1 MWCIPTVMHK
11 IFRQQFRFHPL
22 FHLLIFPLSI
32 AFFGVC
38 VYLLAIYYNEGY
50 GIELAYFGLL
60 SVLILLIGLQSR
72 QVPFRNTKRIIR
84 LEMRLRYMEL
94 TGKSFRP
101 LEEKLSMAQ
110 IAALRLA
117 NDADFLRLADEAAHK
132 KLSAKQIREQLK
144 H

>member
-1 MWCIPTVMHK
+1 MHK
-11 IFRQQFRFHPL
+11 IFRQHFRFHPL
-22 FHLLIFPLSI
+22 FHLLIFPLAL

-50 GIELAYFGLL
+50 GIELVYFGLL
-60 SVLILLIGLQSR
+60 SILILLIGLQSR

-84 LEMRLRYMEL
+84 LEMRLRYLEIS
-94 TGKSFRP
+94 GQSFRHKEQQ
-101 LEEKLSMAQ
+101 LLISQ

-117 NDADFLRLADEAAHK
+117 SDEELVALVDEAINK
-132 KLSAKQIREQLK
+132 KLTAREIRESIKNPHPQ